1 MKVLIIDGSATARK
15 FIKLEL
21 EHIKDIEFIEARNG
35 KEGIDKTLSELPDV
49 ITTSLMLQDSN
60 AVKITAK
67 IRKNPQISH
76 IPVIIITASPDEK
89 LLKQAFENG
98 AAELFSKPFKPGKL
112 KQYIEEIYDKDLKLD
127 KLNILVVDDSRIM
140 LSLIRSILSL
150 QGANVIECHDGED
163 AIDVLNSGQEVD
175 MVITDY
181 IMPKK
186 DGIALSTYIRKE
198 LDRSD
203 LPIIILTS
211 IGEPSVVLN
220 ALRAGANDYLTKPF
234 SRDELLARIKNHA
247 QLIYFHR
254 QLQLELKEREKR
266 EKAVKEELKQAK
278 ETQQTIL
285 PQRVPDIPSAKVY
298 CKYQPMDLIGGDFY
312 NIFELYGNKYG
323 IMVADVTGHGVPAAL
338 ISFMVSTIFQS
349 SVKESESTDVVLR
362 KTNDALHNK
371 LQDGKFAT
379 MFYGVYDADARILKF
394 TNAGHPDA
402 FVVRS
407 RTNEVYT
414 LSSKG
419 LFVGPFDSIVAGYE
433 ERSFQLEA
441 GDKLLLYTDAILEV
455 TNASNDQLGKN
466 SLVNFIQENCCLPID
481 DLIEAIYTFGLK
493 FSADRSFGDDF
504 TLIGMDIY

>member
-1 MKVLIIDGSATARK
+1 MKILIIDGSATARK
-15 FIKLEL
+15 FIKIEL
-21 EHIKDIEFIEARNG
+21 ESITDVEFIEARNG
-35 KEGIDKTLSELPDV
+35 KEGVEKTLSERPDV

-60 AVKITAK
+60 AVNITSQ
-67 IRKNPQISH
+67 IRQNPQIAH
-76 IPVIIITASPDEK
+76 IPVIIITASPNEK

-112 KQYIEEIYDKDLKLD
+112 KQYIEEINDKDLNLD

-150 QGANVIECHDGED
+150 QGANVIECHDGQD
-163 AIDVLNSGQEVD
+163 AIDVLESGQSVD

-186 DGIALSTYIRKE
+186 DGIELSKYIRKN
-198 LDRSD
+198 LQRSD

-211 IGEPSVVLN
+211 IGKPSVVLN

-254 QLQLELKEREKR
+254 QLQHELEERQKR
-266 EKAVKEELKQAK
+266 EIAVQEELKQAR

-285 PQRVPDIPSAKVY
+285 PHKLPDIPNANIY
-298 CKYQPMDLIGGDFY
+298 CKYQPMDQIGGDFY
-312 NIFELYGNKYG
+312 NIFELFGNQFG

-338 ISFMVSTIFQS
+338 ISFMISTIFQS
-349 SVKESESTDVVLR
+349 SAKLSDSTDIVVQ

-371 LQDGKFAT
+371 LQEDKFAT
-379 MFYGVYDADARILKF
+379 MFYAIYDANTRIIRF

-402 FVVRS
+402 LVVRPK
-407 RTNEVYT
+407 TKEVYY
-414 LSSKG
+414 LSTKG
-419 LFVGPFDSIVAGYE
+419 LFVGPFDSSIASYE
-433 ERSFQLEA
+433 QKSFQLTP

-455 TNASNDQLGKN
+455 ADESNEQMGK
-466 SLVNFIQENCCLPID
+466 SHLVNFVRDNCELPID
-481 DLIEAIYTFGLK
+481 QLIDLIYEFGIK
-493 FSADRSFGDDF
+493 HSQDNSYGDDF
-504 TLIGMDIY
+504 TLIGMDIF